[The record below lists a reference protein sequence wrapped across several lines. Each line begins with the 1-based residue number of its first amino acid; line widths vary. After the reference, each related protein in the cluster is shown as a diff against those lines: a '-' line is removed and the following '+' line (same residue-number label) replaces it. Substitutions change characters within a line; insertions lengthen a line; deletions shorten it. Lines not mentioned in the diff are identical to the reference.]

1 MSAIAS
7 FPPVAA
13 ADARILILG
22 SIPGKESLRQ
32 QQYYAHPR
40 NLFWRIIGELFD
52 CGLDRPYPE
61 RLKALTANRIALWDV
76 IGACLRP
83 SSLDSDIDET
93 SIKVNDFRHFLDVHP
108 HIEVLLFN
116 GGKAEQTFKR
126 HVLPALDTKKHPL
139 LFLRLPST
147 SPANAGCSYGE
158 KLAAWRAALAPEKS
172 SSTATPTMKN
182 RTN

>member
-1 MSAIAS
+1 MSAITS

-22 SIPGKESLRQ
+22 SIPGKESLRR

-40 NLFWRIIGELFD
+40 NLFWRIIGEIFGGVAD
-52 CGLDRPYPE
+52 DPYPE
-61 RLKALTANRIALWDV
+61 RLKTLTANRIALWDV

-93 SIKVNDFRHFLDVHP
+93 SIKVNDFSHFLDVHP
-108 HIEVLLFN
+108 HIEMLLFN

-126 HVLPALDTKKHPL
+126 RVLPTLNTQKRPL
-139 LFLRLPST
+139 LLRLPST

-158 KLAAWRAALAPEKS
+158 KLATWRAALAPEKS
-172 SSTATPTMKN
+172 SSTATPKVKN
-182 RTN
+182 RTH